1 MSVDTP
7 APEAHPPRSVAS
19 KVLDILGAF
28 ETARPSLSLT
38 EIAQACD
45 LPLPTAHRL
54 VGELVT
60 GGALLRLPNGNYS
73 VSLLLWTIGE
83 NSLRRARGAARLHL
97 QDLFA
102 LTQETAQ
109 MAVRAG
115 DDALYLERVYSSKR
129 VPRASRV
136 GGRLPLHLTAVG
148 KVLLAYES
156 PTFIEHYLGL
166 ELEGRTRHSRTDAE
180 QLRVELAKAK
190 ERGFA
195 TTQEEVRLGS
205 CSIAV
210 PVTPRHGLMPA
221 AVGLVM
227 NVTQASSMRTH
238 LPALRGVAEQLGNLT
253 EL

>member
-1 MSVDTP
+1 MPVDP
-7 APEAHPPRSVAS
+7 APPRSVAS
-19 KVLDILGAF
+19 KVLAILGAF

-38 EIAQACD
+38 EIAAASS

-54 VGELVT
+54 VGELVA
-60 GGALLRLPNGNYS
+60 GGALMRLPNGNYS
-73 VSLLLWTIGE
+73 VSLRLWTIGE

-102 LTQETAQ
+102 LTQETAH
-109 MAVRAG
+109 MAIRAG

-148 KVLLAYES
+148 KVLLAHES
-156 PTFIEHYLGL
+156 EQFIQHYLGL
-166 ELEGRTRHSRTDAE
+166 ELEGRTQHSHTDPE
-180 QLRVELAKAK
+180 QLGRELARIR
-190 ERGFA
+190 EQGFA
-195 TTQEEVRLGS
+195 TTVEEVRLGS

-210 PVTPRHGLMPA
+210 PVTPKHGLMPA

-227 NVTQASSMRTH
+227 NAKQSSSMRIH
-238 LPALRGVAEQLGNLT
+238 LPALRQVAEHLGNLT